1 MLERTGL
8 VERRTRR
15 REGQHKLLVQKETVR
30 ELKPMLA
37 CWWRGAGSG
46 VLMQERQ
53 ILASPG
59 RRTAPG
65 VVPVCVTIFIA
76 NIASYCSR
84 RGGCPASRLLLLREH
99 FRRRRI
105 LNTSTSSRITAAH
118 RRRPSTTTRATRVSG
133 ALIQCMRR
141 ELARNR
147 LESDCTVEAQD
158 SRRDN
163 HARVFF
169 SRRPTSAGVGGS
181 GRRRP
186 AVLVQDVLGAVTK
199 HPKPVLERG
208 H

>member
-1 MLERTGL
+1 MLERTSL

-15 REGQHKLLVQKETVR
+15 REGQHKLLAQKETVR
-30 ELKPMLA
+30 ELKPMA
-37 CWWRGAGSG
+37 RWWRGAGSG

-53 ILASPG
+53 ILAPPGG

-65 VVPVCVTIFIA
+65 VVCVMIFIA

-84 RGGCPASRLLLLREH
+84 RGGRPASRLLLLRDH

-105 LNTSTSSRITAAH
+105 LNTNTSCRIIAAQ
-118 RRRPSTTTRATRVSG
+118 RRRPSTTIPTPVSTFM
-133 ALIQCMRR
+133 QRMRR

-147 LESDCTVEAQD
+147 LESDCSVEAQD

-163 HARVFF
+163 HAWVFF
-169 SRRPTSAGVGGS
+169 SRRSTSVGLGV